1 MHDAFSQIDDALCA
15 LAEGRTIIVV
25 DDEDRENEGDFVAAA
40 ERVTPE
46 TVEFLITHGRG
57 LVCAPI
63 MPDQASRL
71 DLHPVVEANTAPHRT
86 AFYTQV
92 DHKSCQTGVT
102 AAERALTIRALA
114 DSATRPSD
122 LVRPGHVF
130 PLVAKEGGVLRRAG
144 HTEAT
149 VDLCRLAGLT
159 PAGVLCEILEG
170 TGRASRERLQAMATE
185 FHLPIVSIEA
195 LIRYRRLR
203 ERLVHRAA
211 EAELPTR
218 YGKGRVI
225 GYHVDYE
232 PGNNPIAFVM
242 GNLGSAEAPL
252 IRIHSSCF
260 TGDLLDSLRC
270 DCGDQLHLAL
280 EMIGREGVGALIYL
294 PQEGRGIG
302 LIEKIKAYN
311 LQDKGLDTVEA
322 NLALGFR
329 ADLRDYGVGLQIL
342 KDLGLSRVRLLTNNP
357 KKTDAFVYDGYDLH
371 VVGQVP
377 IIAPEH
383 SERQRYLDA
392 KRDKLGHKLPPR
404 GDGPSRPASVNSLG
418 WLVAA
423 VIGFGLC
430 GPIRGARAEDVDPKA
445 RQVLDEVV
453 AAYRKLPAYEDHGAV
468 TVWMTVNGKPQART
482 VAVPIAYVRP
492 GQIAFSAEGA
502 RLVVDGAQL
511 AVTIQP
517 TRRYLTRPAPKEITL
532 DTVTEG
538 PLGASLLGS
547 AGGRPVYMV
556 LNLLLSPD
564 PTRYLLEGGAGL
576 RLAGDAKVG
585 DTMAQTLV
593 VDPDQ
598 GPGYLLRIDPATH
611 LVIEIEQVVDPK
623 SLEGLGPPGTRLVD
637 ARIAW
642 TSGAITSEPPK
653 PGRFAFEP
661 PAGFAKVGPLEPKK
675 AEDAEKEPR
684 GPARKP

>member
-1 MHDAFSQIDDALCA
+1 MNDAFSQIDDALRA
-15 LAEGRTIIVV
+15 LNEGRTIIVV

-57 LVCAPI
+57 LVCAPL
-63 MPDQASRL
+63 MPDQAARL

-114 DSATRPSD
+114 DPATRPSD

-149 VDLCRLAGLT
+149 VDLCRLAGLR
-159 PAGVLCEILEG
+159 PSGVLCEVLDG
-170 TGRASRERLQAMATE
+170 TGRASRERLHGIAAE
-185 FHLPIVSIEA
+185 FGLPIVSIEA
-195 LIRYRRLR
+195 LIKYRRLR

-218 YGKGRVI
+218 YGRGRII

-232 PGNNPIAFVM
+232 PSNNPVAFVM
-242 GNLGSAEAPL
+242 GNLAAAQAPL
-252 IRIHSSCF
+252 VRIHSSCF

-280 EMIGREGVGALIYL
+280 EMIAKEGAGALIYL

-322 NLALGFR
+322 NLALGYR

-357 KKTDAFVYDGYDLH
+357 KKTDAFVYDGYDLQ
-371 VVGQVP
+371 VVDQVP
-377 IIAPEH
+377 IIAPERA
-383 SERQRYLDA
+383 ERQKYLDA
-392 KRDKLGHKLPPR
+392 KRDKLGHKLPLP
-404 GDGPSRPASVNSLG
+404 DDAPSRGVPLKAFGWVLATLLLLG
-418 WLVAA
+418 LTSRSFAKD
-423 VIGFGLC
+423 I
-430 GPIRGARAEDVDPKA
+430 DPQA
-445 RQVLDEVV
+445 RQLLDEVV
-453 AAYRKLPAYEDHGAV
+453 ATYRKLPAYADQGAFAV
-468 TVWMTVNGKPQART
+468 RMTVNGKVEEQK
-482 VAVPIAYVRP
+482 VAVPLAFQRPNKIALT
-492 GQIAFSAEGA
+492 AEGA
-502 RLVVDGAQL
+502 RLVVNESQMSL
-511 AVTIQP
+511 VIPP
-517 TRRYLTRPAPKEITL
+517 TRRYVVSPAPKQVTL

-547 AGGRPVYMV
+547 AGGRPLFMV

-576 RLAGDAKVG
+576 RLADDAKVG
-585 DTMAQTLV
+585 DTPTRTLV

-598 GPGYLLRIDPATH
+598 GPDYLLRIDPATH
-611 LVIEIEQVVDPK
+611 LIIEIEQVVDSDMLKASAPPAS
-623 SLEGLGPPGTRLVD
+623 SLTG

-642 TSGAITSEPPK
+642 RSGPIATGELK
-653 PGRFAFEP
+653 PETFAFQP
-661 PAGFAKVGPLEPKK
+661 PDGFRKVGALEPKRAEGVEK
-675 AEDAEKEPR
+675 APTK
-684 GPARKP
+684 RKD